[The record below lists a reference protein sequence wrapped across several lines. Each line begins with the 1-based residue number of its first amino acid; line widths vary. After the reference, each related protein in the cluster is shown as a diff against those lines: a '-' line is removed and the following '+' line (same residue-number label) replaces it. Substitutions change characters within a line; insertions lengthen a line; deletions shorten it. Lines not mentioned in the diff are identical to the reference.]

1 MKLTLRGT
9 FASPS
14 GLQRAAAWIDGDRRG
29 TWTPLSSC
37 CSHPGRWRA
46 AEAAGH
52 SWKHGT
58 QDSGERAASGRG
70 AHRLASSLR
79 IGEGGQ
85 GDAGDFWT
93 SVREG
98 SLT

>member
-1 MKLTLRGT
+1 MHRLVVSSALQH
-9 FASPS
+9 
-14 GLQRAAAWIDGDRRG
+14 GLMETDSRPGRRRAAN
-29 TWTPLSSC
+29 
-37 CSHPGRWRA
+37 
-46 AEAAGH
+46 AAGH

-79 IGEGGQ
+79 IGEGGK